1 MNINEITDMYY
12 NAVVNLEKYLK
23 TQKENIDE
31 LHFESNDNKKQLY
44 KVIHYW
50 WYDTFCNSLKPYMS
64 WKSSEKMNYDQLKEV
79 FTKGDL
85 EQINHYLIIR
95 DVLDDFLSES
105 AGNSLTTY
113 YEKNGQDI
121 DDDSVIREIIEES
134 SSLITKE
141 KIDSKI
147 YPEEIVELHSIAHQF
162 YNACNYLEDYYKQNM
177 NKKDIEM

>member
-64 WKSSEKMNYDQLKEV
+64 WKSCEKMNYECLGNGDTHLHWHLFPRV
-79 FTKGDL
+79 KGDL
-85 EQINHYLIIR
+85 GDYGNDGKGPVWWLPQEIMWNDDNIPNNDELEKMKTKLLKE
-95 DVLDDFLSES
+95 LDK
-105 AGNSLTTY
+105 
-113 YEKNGQDI
+113 YE
-121 DDDSVIREIIEES
+121 
-134 SSLITKE
+134 T
-141 KIDSKI
+141 
-147 YPEEIVELHSIAHQF
+147 SI
-162 YNACNYLEDYYKQNM
+162 
-177 NKKDIEM
+177 